1 MDPTGAN
8 VRELKAAIKI
18 ARDQGADI
26 PKKDPALRG
35 MTRMKKDDV
44 AKIMESQ
51 NLNPHGKTKDQM
63 INELRGWSPE
73 KLMQTGR
80 VASASTISRVVSPT
94 AWEAYEIGS
103 VTENGPSAVGSENSE
118 GIFAEDVGIDETD
131 YDAIWNMVGPR
142 TAKRRT

>member
-1 MDPTGAN
+1 
-8 VRELKAAIKI
+8 
-18 ARDQGADI
+18 
-26 PKKDPALRG
+26 
-35 MTRMKKDDV
+35 
-44 AKIMESQ
+44 
-51 NLNPHGKTKDQM
+51 M

-80 VASASTISRVVSPT
+80 VASASTMSRVVSPT

-103 VTENGPSAVGSENSE
+103 VTENVPSAVGSENSE